1 MPEYKVEQST
11 LDALTERVQTFE
23 HWVYEQCLS
32 IIDGFVP
39 EQVYSCT
46 YELAYSLL
54 NMDKVRTELLPENV
68 IQKQEQLLK
77 EKDNALASAQA
88 NEAKAQANE
97 AKALEEL
104 EKAKQKLR
112 DAGLE

>member
-1 MPEYKVEQST
+1 M
-11 LDALTERVQTFE
+11 DALAERVQTFE

-39 EQVYSCT
+39 EQVYSST
-46 YELAYSLL
+46 YELAYPLL

-68 IQKQEQLLK
+68 IQKMEGLLDQERSEK
-77 EKDNALASAQA
+77 EQAQA